1 MRNLSSISIIIMVF
15 IWQKNE
21 EKPCSTCLLK
31 FTTYYEPEGTVFI
44 TTFYTRCS
52 ISQIKIIIILFFTYI
67 NIRKFVLALLRIEID
82 FTIEN
87 ISPFSPFYNYYILL
101 MVGLEKYI
109 ILVDGK

>member
-1 MRNLSSISIIIMVF
+1 MVF

-87 ISPFSPFYNYYILL
+87 ISPFSPFYNYILYSTYGERGEIYNL
-101 MVGLEKYI
+101 G
-109 ILVDGK
+109 GR